1 MFRFGVV
8 LLAVVAL
15 GNAFPAGDATEK
27 LKLSL
32 VAKSKPTLLL
42 KPSTPKEDLSK
53 PEGNLVEPE
62 EQQQSTESP
71 STSTT
76 PSSGGDD
83 GVPTVPSVTDV
94 FPDRR
99 GFITGHRIPI
109 ELFDEETKSRL
120 QEEEEEDF
128 PAKGYLDASAFRE
141 EEDPSSL
148 PSLTMEPPT
157 EEAPFPV
164 PSAEMSPPLPSH
176 RLPSQEALRPPP
188 PSPHELGGIL
198 PPSPFLLEG
207 GIAAGI
213 HHEKDPAFFGHL
225 DAFVPPDFTE

>member
-1 MFRFGVV
+1 MFRLGVV

-164 PSAEMSPPLPSH
+164 PSAEMSPPDPRRRPRTSWVASSLPPRSC
-176 RLPSQEALRPPP
+176 SKVASPPASTTRRTP
-188 PSPHELGGIL
+188 PSSGTSTPSSL
-198 PPSPFLLEG
+198 PISPSESDYFQ
-207 GIAAGI
+207 
-213 HHEKDPAFFGHL
+213 F
-225 DAFVPPDFTE
+225 